1 MSEEEDLLRARVHK
15 LEGLLE
21 AQDLDLERA
30 RALMDQWGLPRE
42 VTGEDG
48 RPLELSLAGR
58 LERLPESD

>member
-1 MSEEEDLLRARVHK
+1 MSEEQDLLRTQLQELAGR
-15 LEGLLE
+15 LE
-21 AQDLDLERA
+21 AQELEVERA
-30 RALMDQWGLPRE
+30 HALLDQWGLPRE

>member
-1 MSEEEDLLRARVHK
+1 MSEGQDLLRAQLQK
-15 LEGLLE
+15 LAGRLE
-21 AQDLDLERA
+21 AQELEMERA
-30 RALMDQWGLPRE
+30 HALLDQWGLPRE

>member
-1 MSEEEDLLRARVHK
+1 MSEDKDLLQGRVHK

-21 AQDLDLERA
+21 ALELEVERA
-30 RALMDQWGLPRE
+30 HALMDQWDLPRE